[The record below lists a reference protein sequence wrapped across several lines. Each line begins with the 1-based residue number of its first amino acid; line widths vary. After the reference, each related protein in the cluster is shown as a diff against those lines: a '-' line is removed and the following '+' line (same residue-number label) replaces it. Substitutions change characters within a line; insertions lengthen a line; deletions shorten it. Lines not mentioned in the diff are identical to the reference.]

1 MDIVISTA
9 LTVVSIAMA
18 YLGVHVTL
26 HPPNESSHARFWYKA
41 GFFVCGVVAV
51 SLVSTQGIRGRN
63 SQRSAANQIEALRQ
77 DVKAARTEAQNANQE
92 VQGESSRRQQA
103 ERDLAIIIQSSGRA
117 TREGIAQDLRK
128 IPLKVEV
135 NGQPIQDLGE
145 KKRIREAL
153 GNYMQRGMDLRD
165 RCATDVPEKELEAE
179 AQGWFGDVQQYL
191 RQNLDSSYLN
201 QFLLTHP
208 DPLTPGGVRQ
218 EMLPLWHGLNQRTQ
232 NLNRFIDQLK

>member
-1 MDIVISTA
+1 MDIVISAA
-9 LTVVSIAMA
+9 LAVVSIAMA
-18 YLGVHVTL
+18 YLGMHVTL
-26 HPPNESSHARFWYKA
+26 HPPSESTRARFRYKV
-41 GFFVCGVVAV
+41 GFFLCGLLAV
-51 SLVSTQGIRGRN
+51 SLVTIQAIRSRK
-63 SQRSAANQIEALRQ
+63 SQRSAANEIVALRQ
-77 DVKAARTEAQNANQE
+77 DVKGARTEAQSATQE
-92 VQGESSRRQQA
+92 VQNESSRRQQA
-103 ERDLAIIIQSSGRA
+103 ERDLAIIIQSSGKA

-135 NGQPIQDLGE
+135 NGHPIQDVGE

-153 GNYMQRGMDLRD
+153 GTYMQRGMELRD

-179 AQGWFGDVQQYL
+179 AQRWFGEVQQYL

-208 DPLTPGGVRQ
+208 DPLTPGKVRQ